1 MEYDPYT
8 ALANAIIE
16 KAVEDYRKSKNY
28 QTRTMIK
35 KFLLSEWFSVLTE
48 VDGKTILRRLEGERG
63 VNYVKIFRKNR

>member
-1 MEYDPYT
+1 MVYDPYT

-63 VNYVKIFRKNR
+63 VNYVKNYRKNR